1 MKKHL
6 IIIILLVLVCGCS
19 NTKYT
24 KDELKFKKEYEKVN
38 NQKQEEKTAL
48 ELNISK
54 DNNIVYKNAKE
65 IIAILKNKTGIIY
78 LGFPECPWCRNA
90 VPVLIKTTKE
100 MNYNKIY
107 YFNALSI
114 RDTKELDKD
123 GNIKTTKEG
132 TEEYYEMVDLL
143 KDKLD
148 TYQGL
153 GDDSLKRI
161 YFPTVIF
168 VKNGKIMSLHSATVS
183 SQKDPFKKLSTKQEK
198 ELSNIYKK
206 GIKQIMEDTCGA
218 DKC

>member
-1 MKKHL
+1 
-6 IIIILLVLVCGCS
+6 
-19 NTKYT
+19 
-24 KDELKFKKEYEKVN
+24 
-38 NQKQEEKTAL
+38 
-48 ELNISK
+48 
-54 DNNIVYKNAKE
+54 
-65 IIAILKNKTGIIY
+65 
-78 LGFPECPWCRNA
+78 
-90 VPVLIKTTKE
+90 
-100 MNYNKIY
+100 
-107 YFNALSI
+107 
-114 RDTKELDKD
+114 
-123 GNIKTTKEG
+123 
-132 TEEYYEMVDLL
+132 MVDLL